1 MSARTRACLLHPAP
15 PLPPGHP
22 RRGPACL
29 GRRRSRENVS
39 GTRRTV
45 SCSLFFFYN
54 AQGCPRLSAAAS
66 GSVLEVK
73 SRKGRFG
80 NGRQG
85 EGRSH
90 SLPAQDRGAVAV
102 CSSFPANRLPEAAWK
117 AVPGT
122 PGPERWPVSP
132 GRSPAR
138 PSLPRSLAP
147 GTRVEGRDRADACAR
162 CHRPAR
168 RPGHRPRPAEAR
180 SAREAHV
187 WAPFRAARLCPE
199 LNQVGRG
206 VLCGSSAKKRGHRA
220 EAAATPII

>member
-15 PLPPGHP
+15 PLPPRDP

-73 SRKGRFG
+73 SRKGRLG

-90 SLPAQDRGAVAV
+90 SLPAQDRGRWLLVPLSPQTA
-102 CSSFPANRLPEAAWK
+102 SQKRLRRLSR
-117 AVPGT
+117 
-122 PGPERWPVSP
+122 ERLAPSAGLRP
-132 GRSPAR
+132 LAGLLRAR
-138 PSLPRSLAP
+138 PSLVVSHPAPVWKDVIVLTRAPVATGPRGAQ
-147 GTRVEGRDRADACAR
+147 GTDLVPLKRDPRAKPTSGLRFGPRACV
-162 CHRPAR
+162 P
-168 RPGHRPRPAEAR
+168 
-180 SAREAHV
+180 S
-187 WAPFRAARLCPE
+187 
-199 LNQVGRG
+199 
-206 VLCGSSAKKRGHRA
+206 
-220 EAAATPII
+220 

>member
-15 PLPPGHP
+15 PLPPRHP

-54 AQGCPRLSAAAS
+54 AQGCPHLSAAAS

-90 SLPAQDRGAVAV
+90 SLPAQDRGRWLFVPLSPQTA
-102 CSSFPANRLPEAAWK
+102 SQKRL
-117 AVPGT
+117 
-122 PGPERWPVSP
+122 
-132 GRSPAR
+132 GRLFREHLAPSAGLCPLAGLLHAR
-138 PSLPRSLAP
+138 PSLVVSHPAPVWKDVIVLTRAPVATGPRGAQ
-147 GTRVEGRDRADACAR
+147 GTDLVPLKRDPRAKPTSGLRFGPRAC
-162 CHRPAR
+162 
-168 RPGHRPRPAEAR
+168 
-180 SAREAHV
+180 V
-187 WAPFRAARLCPE
+187 
-199 LNQVGRG
+199 
-206 VLCGSSAKKRGHRA
+206 SS
-220 EAAATPII
+220 

>member
-15 PLPPGHP
+15 PLPPRHP

-90 SLPAQDRGAVAV
+90 SLPAQDRGRWLLVPLSPQTA
-102 CSSFPANRLPEAAWK
+102 SQKRL
-117 AVPGT
+117 GRLSR
-122 PGPERWPVSP
+122 ERLAPSAGLHP
-132 GRSPAR
+132 LAGLLRAH
-138 PSLPRSLAP
+138 PSLIVSHPAPVWKDVIVLTRAPVATGPRGAQ
-147 GTRVEGRDRADACAR
+147 GTDLVPLKRDPRAKPTSGLRFGPRACV
-162 CHRPAR
+162 P
-168 RPGHRPRPAEAR
+168 
-180 SAREAHV
+180 S
-187 WAPFRAARLCPE
+187 
-199 LNQVGRG
+199 
-206 VLCGSSAKKRGHRA
+206 
-220 EAAATPII
+220 

>member
-102 CSSFPANRLPEAAWK
+102 CSSFPANRLPEAAPK

-122 PGPERWPVSP
+122 PGPERWPARP
-132 GRSPAR
+132 LAGLLHAR
-138 PSLPRSLAP
+138 PSLVVSHPAPVWKDVIVLTRAPVATGPRGAQ
-147 GTRVEGRDRADACAR
+147 GTDLVPPKRDPRAKPTSGLRFGPRAC
-162 CHRPAR
+162 
-168 RPGHRPRPAEAR
+168 
-180 SAREAHV
+180 
-187 WAPFRAARLCPE
+187 
-199 LNQVGRG
+199 
-206 VLCGSSAKKRGHRA
+206 VLS
-220 EAAATPII
+220 